1 MKAIVNINQRGLFYR
16 NGRFIKALEPGAHRL
31 LGAGCRVQVM
41 NLDEEFRPEI
51 GQVTWY
57 ADHPELEDA
66 LQLVEVGDDQ
76 AALHYRNNRFEG
88 LLTGGTHA
96 FWKAGGEHR
105 FQLVGTSDPEITGIP
120 RGILE
125 KMRPSV
131 QSVEVHSYQ
140 KGLLF
145 YDGALVKILD
155 EGAHWF
161 WNNPISGVKVT
172 MRAVDMRLQQLNIQ
186 GQEVLS
192 LDKVAVRANFVCRY
206 RITDCE
212 RVVTEIIDF
221 QEQLHVAAQLI
232 LREYIGGHRL
242 DELLENR
249 EQLSGF
255 VLEGLKKREKE
266 FFVEI
271 VDAGLRDII
280 LPGEIR
286 DIMNTVLVA
295 EKKAQA
301 NVITRREEVA
311 STRSLLNTARLM
323 EENSTLMRLKEMEYL
338 ERICDNVGAITVGG
352 GGDLLKQLAQLLKG
366 A

>member
-1 MKAIVNINQRGLFYR
+1 MKVIVNINQRGLFYK
-16 NGRFIKALEPGAHRL
+16 NGRFVRVLEPGAHWL
-31 LGAGCRVQVM
+31 MGTGIRVQVM
-41 NLDEEFRPEI
+41 NLDEEFKPEI
-51 GQVTWY
+51 GQAAWY
-57 ADHPELEDA
+57 LDHPLLEES
-66 LQLVEVGDDQ
+66 LQRIEMGDDQ
-76 AALHYRNNRFEG
+76 AALNYRDGRFDG
-88 LLTGGTHA
+88 LLTSGTHA
-96 FWKAGGEHR
+96 FWKAGGERR
-105 FQLVGTSDPEITGIP
+105 FQMADASVPEISGIP
-120 RGILE
+120 RNILE
-125 KMRPSV
+125 KMRPLV
-131 QSVEVHSYQ
+131 QQLTVEPYQ

-145 YDGALVKILD
+145 YDGALVKILG

-161 WNNPISGVKVT
+161 WNAPVSGVKVT
-172 MRAVDMRLQQLNIQ
+172 MKAVDMRLQQLNIQ

-192 LDKVAVRANFVCRY
+192 QDKVAVRANFVCRY
-206 RITDCE
+206 RVTDCE
-212 RVVTEIIDF
+212 RIVTEISDF

-232 LREYIGGHRL
+232 LREYIGRNRL

-255 VLEGLKKREKE
+255 VLSALKTREKE

-301 NVITRREEVA
+301 NVIARREEVA

-323 EENSTLMRLKEMEYL
+323 EENQTLMRLKEMEHL
-338 ERICDNVGAITVGG
+338 ERVCDNVGSITVSSGSDFVG
-352 GGDLLKQLAQLLKG
+352 QLAQLMKG

>member
-1 MKAIVNINQRGLFYR
+1 MKTIVNINQRGLFYR
-16 NGRFIKALEPGAHRL
+16 NGRFIKVLEPGAHRRI
-31 LGAGCRVQVM
+31 GANCRVQVM
-41 NLDEEFRPEI
+41 NLEEEFRPEI
-51 GQVTWY
+51 GPVSWY
-57 ADHPELEDA
+57 TDHPELEES

-76 AALHYRNNRFEG
+76 AALHFRNDRFEG
-88 LLTGGTHA
+88 LLTSGTHA
-96 FWKAGGEHR
+96 FWKAGGKHR
-105 FQLVGTSDPEITGIP
+105 FQLVGTSDPEITGIS

-125 KMRPSV
+125 KMRPFV
-131 QSVEVHSYQ
+131 QPLEVQPYQ
-140 KGLLF
+140 KSLLF
-145 YDGALVKILD
+145 YDGALVKILG
-155 EGAHWF
+155 EGVHWF
-161 WNNPISGVKVT
+161 WNSPVSGAKVV
-172 MRAVDMRLQQLNIQ
+172 MKAVDMRLQQLNIQ

-212 RVVTEIIDF
+212 RVVTQISDF
-221 QEQLHVAAQLI
+221 EEQLHVAAQLI

-255 VLEGLKKREKE
+255 VLEALKKREAE

-323 EENSTLMRLKEMEYL
+323 EENGTLMRLKEMEYL
-338 ERICDNVGAITVGG
+338 ERIMGNVGSITVGG